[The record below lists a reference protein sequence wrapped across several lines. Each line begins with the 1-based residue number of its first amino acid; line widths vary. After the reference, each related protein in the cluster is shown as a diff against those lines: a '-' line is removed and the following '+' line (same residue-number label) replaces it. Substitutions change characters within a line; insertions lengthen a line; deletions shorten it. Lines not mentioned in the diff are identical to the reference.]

1 MLKNTTLNLPDTLLA
16 RTKSYAAAHGTTM
29 TALIRAHLEAIT
41 APDADLREEDALLA
55 YSQGLLSRRDALE
68 RLGLRDSAALVV
80 ALGEADLPPPYPP
93 PHVIENQATTFAKI
107 WRSS

>member
-16 RTKSYAAAHGTTM
+16 RTRAYAATHGTTM

-41 APDADLREEDALLA
+41 STDAGLHEEDALLG
-55 YSQGLLSRRDALE
+55 YSRGILSRRDALD
-68 RLGLRDSAALVV
+68 RLGLRDNAALLV
-80 ALGEADLPPPYPP
+80 ALGDADLPLPTPP
-93 PHVIENQATTFAKI
+93 PHIIENQAATFAKM